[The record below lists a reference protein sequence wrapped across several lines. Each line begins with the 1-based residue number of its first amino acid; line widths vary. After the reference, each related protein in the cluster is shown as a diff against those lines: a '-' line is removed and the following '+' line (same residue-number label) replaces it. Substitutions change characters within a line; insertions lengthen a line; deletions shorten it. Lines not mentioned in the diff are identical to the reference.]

1 MKRNEKRNVKRE
13 LLAAL
18 VAGNT
23 EKVRQLKGK
32 LMFLGELPFFIMYEI
47 KDGRYCLDWKGL
59 KLTPEQFDQLKQDC
73 PQTVY
78 WEEVKTYP
86 PTTEN
91 ANQ

>member
-1 MKRNEKRNVKRE
+1 MRRNENKGLKRE

-23 EKVRQLKGK
+23 EKVRQLKNK
-32 LMFLGELPFFIMYEI
+32 IMFWDELPFFIMYEI
-47 KDGRYCLDWKGL
+47 KDGLYCLDWKGL

-78 WEEVKTYP
+78 WEEEKAYP
-86 PTTEN
+86 G
-91 ANQ
+91 QIKI